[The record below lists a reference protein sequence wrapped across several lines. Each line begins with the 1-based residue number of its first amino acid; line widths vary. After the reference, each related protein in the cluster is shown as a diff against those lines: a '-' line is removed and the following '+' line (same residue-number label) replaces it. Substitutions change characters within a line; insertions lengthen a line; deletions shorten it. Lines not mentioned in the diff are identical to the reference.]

1 MRVLVAGATGVVGQ
15 QLVPQLI
22 AAGHQVTATTRSPG
36 KAGGL
41 RAAGADV
48 AVVDGLDAVGVGEAV
63 ARAEPEVVIHQM
75 TSLSGDFDLRHIDR
89 TFAKTNELRTTGLD
103 HLMTAAQAA
112 GTRRMIVQSYS
123 GWPNIRTGGPV
134 KNEDDPL

>member
-1 MRVLVAGATGVVGQ
+1 MRVLVAGATGAVGK

-36 KAGGL
+36 KVAGL
-41 RAAGADV
+41 EAAGAEV

-63 ARAEPEVVIHQM
+63 AKAEPEVVIHHM
-75 TSLSGDFDLRHIDR
+75 SALSDFYLRHFYR

-103 HLMTAAQAA
+103 HLMAAAQAA
-112 GTRRMIVQSYS
+112 GARRI
-123 GWPNIRTGGPV
+123 
-134 KNEDDPL
+134 